1 MQILYIEDNI
11 KVTMSAVK
19 AIKQSLT
26 EIYDIPK
33 GETEEIAKWI
43 RKFIADP
50 LNTIED
56 IEAFMCEELNMKN
69 AGLNLHFIQQ
79 VLTSRH

>member
-1 MQILYIEDNI
+1 
-11 KVTMSAVK
+11 MSALKV
-19 AIKQSLT
+19 IKQSLT

-33 GETEEIAKWI
+33 GETEDIAKRI

-50 LNTIED
+50 SNTVGD

-69 AGLNLHFIQQ
+69 TELNLHFIQQ